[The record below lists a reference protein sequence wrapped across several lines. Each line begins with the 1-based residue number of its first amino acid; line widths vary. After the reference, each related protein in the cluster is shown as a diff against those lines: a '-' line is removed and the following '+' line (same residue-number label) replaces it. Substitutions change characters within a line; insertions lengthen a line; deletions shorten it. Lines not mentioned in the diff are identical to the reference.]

1 MPRRRCDESID
12 AYTRGFEADPR
23 DYYPGINAI
32 TLLIDKGTPEAM
44 GQADRLVPLVAYA
57 SARRGGATSSDYWDL
72 ATVLEL
78 ACVAND
84 WSAAGRVLPRVI
96 DRAMESF
103 MPKTTADNLVLLKQA
118 RQRQG
123 QEPPQI
129 DEIIAALRERWAELS
144 GGK

>member
-1 MPRRRCDESID
+1 MP
-12 AYTRGFEADPR
+12 
-23 DYYPGINAI
+23 
-32 TLLIDKGTPEAM
+32 
-44 GQADRLVPLVAYA
+44 
-57 SARRGGATSSDYWDL
+57 SARRGGATSSNYWDL

-84 WSAAGRVLPRVI
+84 WSAAGRVLPKVI
-96 DRAMESF
+96 DRALESF